1 MTCVKVVVLTGR
13 LSANGL
19 NGEDGIVM
27 DSDKFLVLEF
37 ETSLGAEVVEEDA
50 EVGVGTTVCSS
61 KLVTTCGDK
70 LMFGHIKVPLGLQ
83 IWKPLFS
90 LCIFAAL
97 SSAALLPTTIGVSA
111 DFVFLTLVP
120 FSSSLVS
127 STMFSAN
134 DVGPS
139 NNAGGVNDSDIGS
152 STSVGFSIPI

>member
-1 MTCVKVVVLTGR
+1 MLTGR

-19 NGEDGIVM
+19 TGEDGIVM

-37 ETSLGAEVVEEDA
+37 ETSLGAVVEEDA

-61 KLVTTCGDK
+61 RLVTTCGDK

-90 LCIFAAL
+90 LSIFAAL
-97 SSAALLPTTIGVSA
+97 SSAALLPTTICVSA
-111 DFVFLTLVP
+111 DFVFLTLLP
-120 FSSSLVS
+120 FSSP
-127 STMFSAN
+127 MFSVN

-139 NNAGGVNDSDIGS
+139 NNAGGVNDSDICGS
-152 STSVGFSIPI
+152 STSVSFSIPI